1 MSAALRRTSP
11 QAPRRA
17 AAGAGERIATL
28 ARERLRTLPS
38 PHAVGPIGRERAV
51 ALLAAGYTD
60 TAVGHELGVDRG
72 TVRRWRHE
80 PDVAMALAAARR
92 EREAAAAEALDD
104 ARRIL
109 CEAAPRAA
117 QALVDGLDDDDPR
130 VALAAAAALLDRVGM
145 VKGATAPPS
154 ASDTAAARL
163 RRMTDAELEQEL
175 ARLEANANRGRVAIY
190 LPAEVDPASPEALH
204 ARLATLAARAAGP
217 PVVMLPALD
226 GEPSATGE

>member
-1 MSAALRRTSP
+1 MSAALRRTLP
-11 QAPRRA
+11 QVPRRA
-17 AAGAGERIATL
+17 AAVAGERIATL

-130 VALAAAAALLDRVGM
+130 VALAAAAAVLDRVGM
-145 VKGATAPPS
+145 VKGSAAPAPTSLGPDARDELS
-154 ASDTAAARL
+154 ARF
-163 RRMTDAELEQEL
+163 RRMTDAALEQEIT
-175 ARLEANANRGRVAIY
+175 RLEAEANRGRVVVY
-190 LPAEVDPASPEALH
+190 LPAEDPA
-204 ARLATLAARAAGP
+204 
-217 PVVMLPALD
+217 
-226 GEPSATGE
+226 TG

>member
-145 VKGATAPPS
+145 VK
-154 ASDTAAARL
+154 
-163 RRMTDAELEQEL
+163 
-175 ARLEANANRGRVAIY
+175 
-190 LPAEVDPASPEALH
+190 
-204 ARLATLAARAAGP
+204 
-217 PVVMLPALD
+217 
-226 GEPSATGE
+226 